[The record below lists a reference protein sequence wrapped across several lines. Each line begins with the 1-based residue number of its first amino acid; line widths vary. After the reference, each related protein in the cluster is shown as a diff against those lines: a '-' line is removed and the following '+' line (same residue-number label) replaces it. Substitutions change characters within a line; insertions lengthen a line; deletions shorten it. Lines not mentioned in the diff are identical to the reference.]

1 MNIIIV
7 GATSAVAQAAI
18 RMWAAAQHSLVLYG
32 RNASELEKIAADAR
46 VRGAVE
52 VTVHA
57 GDIASTNYAQAAVA
71 ALAPAA
77 IALIA
82 HGSLTLSDR
91 ADTDPVY
98 LDEEINVNF
107 TSAAIWAQLLC
118 NHMAAHGGGS
128 VAVISSVAGDRGRYS
143 NHAYGAAKA
152 GLSAYCS
159 GLRAR
164 MSHRG
169 VNVLTVKPGFIDT
182 PMMSHVTKKG
192 ALWATPEQIA
202 QGIVRG
208 IERKRDVIYLPK
220 FWWLILLAVKHVPE
234 SIFKR
239 LKF

>member
-1 MNIIIV
+1 MNIVVV

-18 RMWAAAQHSLVLYG
+18 RIWAAAQHSFVLYG

-52 VTVHA
+52 VVVHA
-57 GDIASTNYAQAAVA
+57 GDIASVSYVQAAVA
-71 ALAPAA
+71 TLAPAS

-82 HGSLTLSDR
+82 HGSLTVSDR
-91 ADTDPVY
+91 ADTDAHY
-98 LDEEINVNF
+98 LAEEINVNF
-107 TSAAIWAQLLC
+107 TSAAAWAQLLA
-118 NHMAAHGGGS
+118 NHMATHSGGS

-164 MSHRG
+164 MWRRG
-169 VNVLTVKPGFIDT
+169 VHVLTVKPGFIDT
-182 PMMSHVTKKG
+182 PMMAHITKKG
-192 ALWATPEQIA
+192 ALWATPEAIA

-208 IERKRDVIYLPK
+208 VERKRNVVYLPK
-220 FWWLILLAVKHVPE
+220 FWALILLAVKHVPE

>member
-1 MNIIIV
+1 MNIVIV
-7 GATSAVAQAAI
+7 GATSAVAQSAI
-18 RMWAAAQHSLVLYG
+18 RIWAAGQHSFVLYG

-46 VRGAVE
+46 VRGAIE

-57 GDIASTNYAQAAVA
+57 GDIASVTYAQTAVA
-71 ALAPAA
+71 NLSTTH

-91 ADTDPVY
+91 ADTDTDY
-98 LDEEINVNF
+98 MASEINVNF
-107 TSAAIWAQLLC
+107 TSAAAWAQLLA
-118 NHMAAHGGGS
+118 NHMATHGGGS

-164 MSHRG
+164 MWRRG
-169 VNVLTVKPGFIDT
+169 VHVLTVKPGFIDT
-182 PMMSHVTKKG
+182 PMMAHVTKKG
-192 ALWATPEQIA
+192 VLWATPEAIA
-202 QGIVRG
+202 QGIIRG
-208 IERKRDVIYLPK
+208 IERKRNVVYLPK
-220 FWWLILLAVKHVPE
+220 FWALILLAVKHVPE